1 MRSSPPG
8 PDENAGRDS
17 TSEPHDADLGL
28 AEADPPMRAYGDP
41 TAVPSA
47 EQLAH
52 REAMRE
58 QDPDDTENL
67 PPSQLSLRRV
77 FVYFVL
83 AACSLALGR
92 WVGYGPVAG
101 VVGTMAILWRL
112 AAEAAGP
119 RPWFEEIGWW
129 LLIGLYILLVIGALG
144 EFGT

>member
-1 MRSSPPG
+1 MPRSPSDPN
-8 PDENAGRDS
+8 DDVGRDS
-17 TSEPHDADLGL
+17 TSEPDDADLGL
-28 AEADPPMRAYGDP
+28 AEADPPVRAWGDP
-41 TAVPSA
+41 MALPTA
-47 EQLAH
+47 EQLAG
-52 REAMRE
+52 RDAMPDE
-58 QDPDDTENL
+58 DPDEAARL

-101 VVGTMAILWRL
+101 VVGSLAILWRI

-129 LLIGLYILLVIGALG
+129 LLVGLYILLVIGAVG
-144 EFGT
+144 EFG